1 MSETHWTALREAP
14 CPGCP
19 VIRAG
24 DTVRHGPSGETW
36 LVAAVHGVELA
47 PAGWP
52 EGIARIED
60 CTLVERC
67 GDLEHVDMVER
78 ARRLP
83 SPDCRR
89 FMSAEHLESCLV
101 CQVAAVERRIEA
113 LREEGKEDPSLV
125 VVRAQLR
132 DRIER
137 ERRARCG

>member
-1 MSETHWTALREAP
+1 M
-14 CPGCP
+14 
-19 VIRAG
+19 IRAG

-36 LVAAVHGVELA
+36 LVAAVRGADLA

-60 CTLVERC
+60 CELVES
-67 GDLEHVDMVER
+67 GSDLEHVDMVER

-89 FMSAEHLESCLV
+89 FMSAEHLEACLV

-113 LREEGKEDPSLV
+113 LREEGKEDPALV
-125 VVRAQLR
+125 IVRAQLQA
-132 DRIER
+132 RIER
-137 ERRARCG
+137 ERSRS